1 MKKIYFLMVFFA
13 ICFCVL
19 MSSVN
24 NNGVN
29 ADAKCEVSFHFDGLQ
44 AIAFGDSKR
53 VSDGILDVHHHNP
66 LIEVKEI
73 KGGKETVIR
82 TIKAD
87 ELKGKVLNVDVPN
100 NQQHPTRYYSPDMS
114 KDSQDFR
121 WCLDIENDLFQKQLY
136 LREDKLFCKINFM
149 EGEFFAT
156 QLTKDKYQFVSPTK
170 IHSFNRQIGRPAAQI
185 NLKPTDNLVISGLSQ
200 QINLPY
206 QTGISYKVTITN
218 LPPADMADMNHFV
231 FYYDLVKEPVTKYMP
246 TTVKKASFLPHPPP
260 LLCEAIIFSK
270 SSLK

>member
-19 MSSVN
+19 MSNVS

-53 VSDGILDVHHHNP
+53 VSDGILDVHHHTP
-66 LIEVKEI
+66 LIEIKEI
-73 KGGKETVIR
+73 KAGKETVIR

-114 KDSQDFR
+114 KDVQDFR

-136 LREDKLFCKINFM
+136 LKD
-149 EGEFFAT
+149 EFF
-156 QLTKDKYQFVSPTK
+156 TKIHFNTGKFYTESITENKYQFVVGSK
-170 IHSFNRQIGRPAAQI
+170 IHNFKREIGTAAAQVQ
-185 NLKPTDNLVISGLSQ
+185 LKSGESLIISGLEKPIKLIPSG
-200 QINLPY
+200 NV
-206 QTGISYKVTITN
+206 SYRVDITN
-218 LPPADMADMNHFV
+218 LPPENMANMDHFS
-231 FYYDLVKEPVTKYMP
+231 FYYDAVKLSVPQYMP
-246 TTVKKASFLPHPPP
+246 ILVKKASFRPSPMV
-260 LLCEAIIFSK
+260 CEAVIFGK
-270 SSLK
+270 SSIK

>member
-100 NQQHPTRYYSPDMS
+100 TQLHPTRYYSPDMS
-114 KDSQDFR
+114 KDTQDFR
-121 WCLDIENDLFQKQLY
+121 WCLDMESDLFQQQLY
-136 LREDKLFCKINFM
+136 LKDN
-149 EGEFFAT
+149 FFAKLHFMKGT
-156 QLTKDKYQFVSPTK
+156 FYAENVTKEKYQFVVGSK
-170 IHSFNRQIGRPAAQI
+170 LHSFNRQIGRPF
-185 NLKPTDNLVISGLSQ
+185 LKVDLNRTQNLVVDGLGQ
-200 QINLPY
+200 ELILPY
-206 QTGISYKVTITN
+206 KNDTNYSVSITN
-218 LPPADMADMNHFV
+218 LPTKDMMSMEHFV
-231 FYYDLVKEPVTKYMP
+231 FYYDMLKVNVPNYMP
-246 TTVKKASFLPHPPP
+246 VAIKKAAFFPPP
-260 LLCEAIIFSK
+260 VMCEAVVFSK
-270 SSLK
+270 STIK